1 MPKYN
6 QDGQEIKYTATEED
20 VPRFY
25 EKTENDLTVINKFVG
40 SSEKVSIKINK
51 KWNDNEKQKSHRP
64 DEITFT
70 ISDGKNFNQDVIL
83 GNEDNATTTIND
95 LPK

>member
-51 KWNDNEKQKSHRP
+51 KWND
-64 DEITFT
+64 
-70 ISDGKNFNQDVIL
+70 
-83 GNEDNATTTIND
+83 
-95 LPK
+95 